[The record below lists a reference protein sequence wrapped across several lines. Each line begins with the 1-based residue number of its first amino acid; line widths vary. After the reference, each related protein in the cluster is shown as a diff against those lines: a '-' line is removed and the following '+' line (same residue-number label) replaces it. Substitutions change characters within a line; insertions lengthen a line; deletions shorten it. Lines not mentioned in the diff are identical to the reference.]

1 MTKTGDAFIYKH
13 MTGIIDNIMEG
24 YPVVL
29 TTEDGT
35 TITITYE
42 GEAADKPFKVTLKKR
57 ATQAKAFLS
66 IAFLSIETMEFYLG
80 RFNYT
85 DIKF

>member
-1 MTKTGDAFIYKH
+1 

-29 TTEDGT
+29 ATEGGT

-57 ATQAKAFLS
+57 ASRVKD
-66 IAFLSIETMEFYLG
+66 FLSIETMEFYLG

>member
-42 GEAADKPFKVTLKKR
+42 GEAADKPFKVTLKK
-57 ATQAKAFLS
+57 
-66 IAFLSIETMEFYLG
+66 
-80 RFNYT
+80 
-85 DIKF
+85 